1 MTPVPGPSVGS
12 RADLHCHSTASQ
24 VSKLGVQRAAGLP
37 ECATPPEEVYEL
49 AKRRGMDFVTITDHD
64 TIDGALEIADR
75 PDVFISE
82 ELTASFAGEAQAVH
96 VLCFGITPDDHEWLQ
111 ANSGDVEEC
120 AGYLHANRI
129 ACALAHPFYAVAAPL
144 EPRHRRRLAQLFEV
158 WETRN
163 GSRAHELNQ
172 PAAIYVDTHGGIGVG
187 GSDDH
192 AGVDIGRTFTRTPS
206 AADPAAFLEHVRAGR
221 ATAEGKQGSAAKW
234 AHAAIALATRSL
246 ISRGDD
252 VPGPA
257 PDQVL
262 RLIERVVGEGRA
274 RAGADGDGP
283 DEFSSADAEALLK
296 AWLTSVGL
304 PSGTALIR
312 MMQEEDFSHSS
323 LFRRARTAH
332 DSRLRLAAGRAGS
345 ELSASLPSVEILGDL
360 FDACMPVVPY
370 LPSTAFLAGER
381 ARLGG
386 GRDEPRRVAL
396 VVDGID
402 GQPHGVSHT
411 IERIRELGV
420 RGYEVEVV
428 GTDRG
433 VDRRLPA
440 VAEVEVP
447 FYEGLRIGIPSLP
460 SLVETLTEGRFD
472 LIHLATPGPVG
483 VAAALTAR
491 IAGLPLL
498 ASHHTEFVAY
508 ARMRTG
514 NESIAGAMGL
524 ALSLLYRECGIVLS
538 PSSSADDSLAAL
550 GVPTEH
556 VARWIRGVDV
566 SRFTPGLRS
575 RGHLSADGADG
586 RISVLY
592 AGRQTREKGVE
603 LLADAFLI
611 AHARD
616 PRLHLV
622 LAGGGPEQR
631 YLRERLGVAADFRGW
646 LEGEE
651 LARAYADA
659 DVFVFPSQTD
669 TYGQVVVEAQASGV
683 PVVAVRAG
691 GPADLVAEGRS
702 GLLCE
707 PNPEEVAAK
716 ILRVAESP
724 TLRDRLVRGGLAS
737 ARERS
742 WEAALDQLA
751 EGYDLALAP
760 AAGTVAHPLS
770 EGSAL
775 SVA

>member
-1 MTPVPGPSVGS
+1 MTPATGGDS

-37 ECATPPEEVYEL
+37 ECATLPEEVYEL

-64 TIDGALEIADR
+64 TIDGALAIADR

-82 ELTASFAGEAQAVH
+82 ELTASFAGEPQAVH

-111 ANSGDVEEC
+111 ANSGDVEAC

-144 EPRHRRRLAQLFEV
+144 EARHRRRLAELFDV

-192 AGVDIGRTFTRTPS
+192 AGVDVGRTFTRTP
-206 AADPAAFLEHVRAGR
+206 AAASPADFLAHVRAGR
-221 ATAEGKQGSAAKW
+221 AEAEGKQGSAAKW
-234 AHAAIALATRSL
+234 THAAIALATRSL
-246 ISRGDD
+246 MSEGA
-252 VPGPA
+252 VPAPS

-262 RLIERVVGEGRA
+262 RLIERVVGEGSA
-274 RAGADGDGP
+274 RASADGGD
-283 DEFSSADAEALLK
+283 FSSTDAEALLR
-296 AWLTSVGL
+296 AWLQSIGL
-304 PSGTALIR
+304 PSGPALIA

-332 DSRLRLAAGRAGS
+332 DSRLRLVAGRVAG
-345 ELSASLPSVEILGDL
+345 ELDGTMPSLDALGDL

-370 LPSTAFLAGER
+370 LPSTAFLANER

-386 GRDEPRRVAL
+386 ERDEPRRVAL

-428 GTDRG
+428 GTDSG

-440 VAEVEVP
+440 VAEIEVP

-460 SLVETLTEGRFD
+460 GLVETLTEGRFD
-472 LIHLATPGPVG
+472 LVHLATPGPVG

-514 NESIAGAMGL
+514 NESLAGAMGL
-524 ALSLLYRECGIVLS
+524 AMSLLYRECGMVLS
-538 PSSSADDSLAAL
+538 PSTSADDSLAGL
-550 GVPTEH
+550 GVPVTR
-556 VARWIRGVDV
+556 VARWVRGVDTT
-566 SRFTPGLRS
+566 RFTPDLR
-575 RGHLSADGADG
+575 RRDAAADG

-592 AGRQTREKGVE
+592 AGRQTREKGAE

-616 PRLHLV
+616 PRLRLS
-622 LAGGGPEQR
+622 LAGGGPEQD
-631 YLRERLGVAADFRGW
+631 YLRERLGGAADFLGW
-646 LEGEE
+646 LRGEE

-659 DVFVFPSQTD
+659 DMFVFPSQTD

-683 PVVAVRAG
+683 PVVAVRSG
-691 GPADLVAEGRS
+691 GPADLIDEGRN

-716 ILRVAESP
+716 ILRIAESA
-724 TLRDRLVRGGLAS
+724 TLRDRLVLGGLAA
-737 ARERS
+737 ARERT
-742 WEAALDQLA
+742 WEAALDQLG
-751 EGYDLALAP
+751 EGYALALGRAAAVAP
-760 AAGTVAHPLS
+760 PVLSAA
-770 EGSAL
+770 
-775 SVA
+775 